1 MISKNAKLVIT
12 ESNMVVAR
20 TERWKNRGNVV

>member
-1 MISKNAKLVIT
+1 MKSKNAKLVIT

-20 TERWKNRGNVV
+20 TESWKNRRNVV